1 MSTMTDDRDKEE
13 PRVVLPVR
21 DEDLPR
27 LLKCTRCNLSY
38 APGKSTS
45 ALRLT
50 YCSFLCELGDLGF
63 SIAGLEHMVL
73 KKPEPAAVTELIPE
87 SLNEPVATA

>member
-1 MSTMTDDRDKEE
+1 MSTLMGDREQEK
-13 PRVVLPVR
+13 PRVALPVR

-38 APGKSTS
+38 MPGKSSS

-73 KKPEPAAVTELIPE
+73 KKVEPAAELAPE
-87 SLNEPVATA
+87 PVLTEPVATA